1 MKNYKVKVTYT
12 NGTVLVTEVK
22 GKGKESVKEEIKRDK
37 MYFLGYP
44 LVVQDVEILS
54 NKIDKKLIEKFDD
67 QLRALGDRFL
77 SELDFLDKATE
88 IFEKEGFKM
97 MHIPSTNNTG
107 HLVLINNNEDVVEN
121 YKIYYVST
129 YLDDRAEKPV
139 EVIKY
144 NCLIL
149 KRKSPKEY
157 TYIKIRGNSSERMSP
172 EPPVGRNIPIL
183 KQTRTEERMFGF
195 FFCFIYFFLDFVFLL
210 W

>member
-1 MKNYKVKVTYT
+1 MKTYKVKVTYT

-144 NCLIL
+144 NCL
-149 KRKSPKEY
+149 
-157 TYIKIRGNSSERMSP
+157 
-172 EPPVGRNIPIL
+172 
-183 KQTRTEERMFGF
+183 F
-195 FFCFIYFFLDFVFLL
+195 
-210 W
+210 

>member
-144 NCLIL
+144 NCL
-149 KRKSPKEY
+149 
-157 TYIKIRGNSSERMSP
+157 
-172 EPPVGRNIPIL
+172 
-183 KQTRTEERMFGF
+183 F
-195 FFCFIYFFLDFVFLL
+195 
-210 W
+210 

>member
-1 MKNYKVKVTYT
+1 MQEM
-12 NGTVLVTEVK
+12 LEVK
-22 GKGKESVKEEIKRDK
+22 E
-37 MYFLGYP
+37 
-44 LVVQDVEILS
+44 VEILS
-54 NKIDKKLIEKFDD
+54 NKIDKKLISKFDD
-67 QLRALGDRFL
+67 QLRGLGDRFL

-144 NCLIL
+144 NCL
-149 KRKSPKEY
+149 
-157 TYIKIRGNSSERMSP
+157 
-172 EPPVGRNIPIL
+172 
-183 KQTRTEERMFGF
+183 F
-195 FFCFIYFFLDFVFLL
+195 
-210 W
+210 

>member
-54 NKIDKKLIEKFDD
+54 NKIDKKLISKFDD
-67 QLRALGDRFL
+67 QLRGLGDRFL

-144 NCLIL
+144 NCL
-149 KRKSPKEY
+149 
-157 TYIKIRGNSSERMSP
+157 
-172 EPPVGRNIPIL
+172 
-183 KQTRTEERMFGF
+183 F
-195 FFCFIYFFLDFVFLL
+195 
-210 W
+210 